1 MNDISI
7 GCGQITWKDVDTAQA
22 LSDIAQA
29 GYAGAPA
36 GPETGRTTEQTL
48 AMFDQFGLRPAP
60 GYLGADFWNE
70 AKEGEILARA
80 EKHAQ
85 FAERAGCTE
94 LYVAAGGFTTYT
106 TKRGLTRA
114 QVAGH
119 VTAADEMSPAEY
131 EQFAKVLN
139 KVGEITL
146 SRGVRSCFH
155 NHVGSVIET
164 RAEVDRLFGMV
175 NRDAVFMGPDTGHL
189 AWAGV
194 DVVSFFRD
202 YAESILTA
210 HIKDIDG
217 EVLSRGVPAEWDYAT
232 FSDAGIFTELGKGI
246 VDFPALFD
254 ILAHAG
260 FSGWLI
266 VETDVT
272 QQESA
277 LVSAQMSRDYLR
289 SLGM

>member
-1 MNDISI
+1 MKDILI
-7 GCGQITWKDVDTAQA
+7 GCGQITWQGENADRA
-22 LSDIAQA
+22 LAEIAQA

-36 GPETGRTTEQTL
+36 SPAKDSTTEQTL
-48 AMFDQFGLRPAP
+48 AAFEQVGLRPAP
-60 GYLGADFWNE
+60 GYLGVDFWDQTQE
-70 AKEGEILARA
+70 DAILARA
-80 EKHAQ
+80 EDHAQ
-85 FAERAGCTE
+85 FAKRAGCTE
-94 LYVAAGGFTTYT
+94 LYVAAGGFTTYKT
-106 TKRGLTRA
+106 SRGLTRA

-119 VTAADEMSPAEY
+119 VTPADEMTAAEY
-131 EQFAKVLN
+131 EQFAKVLD

-146 SRGVRSCFH
+146 SHGVRSCFH

-202 YAESILTA
+202 YADSILTA

-217 EVLSRGVPAEWDYAT
+217 EVLARGVPAEWDYAT
-232 FSDAGIFTELGKGI
+232 FSDAGIFTELGLGI

-254 ILAHAG
+254 ILDHAG